1 MQSKERK
8 KREVEESGQGRGE
21 MRVETSMKGE

>member
-8 KREVEESGQGRGE
+8 KREVQESGQGRGE
-21 MRVETSMKGE
+21 MRVERSMEGE